1 MLAEAIMVTREELL
15 AKETYKED
23 GLDVAKRVF
32 YTLSGKQD
40 DPYREKLQANRNSK
54 AIALLFKTLRENGP
68 LTDHR
73 IDEILLEVI
82 S

>member
-1 MLAEAIMVTREELL
+1 MTKEELL
-15 AKETYKED
+15 IKETHKDD

-32 YTLSGKQD
+32 YTLIGKQGTS
-40 DPYREKLQANRNSK
+40 YREKLQADRNSK

-73 IDEILLEVI
+73 IDEILLEVV